1 MIHLFRVFRLSI
13 LTMLLLHGGAL
24 LAQTNP
30 SKAAALAQQQLDA
43 YNKRDINAF
52 LEPYADTVAV
62 YMFPNKLMYK
72 GKETMRQEYSGMF
85 AQTTDLHCTL
95 VNRIVQGNTVIDQES
110 VVFKKGVPPMAAIAI
125 YTISGDKIVAVH
137 FIPAN

>member
-1 MIHLFRVFRLSI
+1 MKKCIPFLLS
-13 LTMLLLHGGAL
+13 MCLLLMAVNAF
-24 LAQTNP
+24 AQTTP
-30 SKAAALAQQQLDA
+30 SLPAQLAQQQLDA

-52 LEPYADTVAV
+52 LQPYADTVAV
-62 YMFPNKLMYK
+62 YMFPNKLLYK
-72 GKETMRQEYSGMF
+72 GKETMRQEYKGMF
-85 AQTTDLHCTL
+85 AQTPDLHCTL

-137 FIPAN
+137 FIPAE